1 MLKIFFIKNNYLIM
15 VSFFMNI
22 SYFKRSWIR
31 YYKRGFFTGLLIMS
45 FILVID
51 QFLSNPLFFNK
62 ITSLDVFLFI
72 LSTIFFGSV
81 FCGILS
87 LFFLMVVV
95 LVTKENNQIR
105 IFNQFSISNFL
116 LYLSSI
122 SKDSNL
128 LNNKLN
134 SSSVIN

>member
-1 MLKIFFIKNNYLIM
+1 
-15 VSFFMNI
+15 MNI
-22 SYFKRSWIR
+22 SLFKKSWIR

-87 LFFLMVVV
+87 LFFLM
-95 LVTKENNQIR
+95 LVIIATKDNN
-105 IFNQFSISNFL
+105 
-116 LYLSSI
+116 
-122 SKDSNL
+122 
-128 LNNKLN
+128 
-134 SSSVIN
+134 

>member
-1 MLKIFFIKNNYLIM
+1 
-15 VSFFMNI
+15 
-22 SYFKRSWIR
+22 
-31 YYKRGFFTGLLIMS
+31 MS

-87 LFFLMVVV
+87 LFFLLVVV
-95 LVTKENNQIR
+95 LVTKENNKNKILA
-105 IFNQFSISNFL
+105 NFL
-116 LYLSSI
+116 FLTFCCIYLLFLKTLIYLII
-122 SKDSNL
+122 S
-128 LNNKLN
+128 
-134 SSSVIN
+134 

>member
-1 MLKIFFIKNNYLIM
+1 
-15 VSFFMNI
+15 
-22 SYFKRSWIR
+22 
-31 YYKRGFFTGLLIMS
+31 MS

-87 LFFLMVVV
+87 IFFLVVVV
-95 LVTKENNQIR
+95 LATKENN
-105 IFNQFSISNFL
+105 
-116 LYLSSI
+116 
-122 SKDSNL
+122 
-128 LNNKLN
+128 
-134 SSSVIN
+134 

>member
-1 MLKIFFIKNNYLIM
+1 
-15 VSFFMNI
+15 
-22 SYFKRSWIR
+22 
-31 YYKRGFFTGLLIMS
+31 MS

-87 LFFLMVVV
+87 LLFLMVVV
-95 LVTKENNQIR
+95 LVTKENN
-105 IFNQFSISNFL
+105 
-116 LYLSSI
+116 
-122 SKDSNL
+122 
-128 LNNKLN
+128 
-134 SSSVIN
+134 

>member
-1 MLKIFFIKNNYLIM
+1 
-15 VSFFMNI
+15 MNI
-22 SYFKRSWIR
+22 SFFKKSWIR

-87 LFFLMVVV
+87 LFFLMAVV
-95 LVTKENNQIR
+95 LVTKENN
-105 IFNQFSISNFL
+105 
-116 LYLSSI
+116 
-122 SKDSNL
+122 
-128 LNNKLN
+128 
-134 SSSVIN
+134 

>member
-1 MLKIFFIKNNYLIM
+1 
-15 VSFFMNI
+15 MNI
-22 SYFKRSWIR
+22 SYFKRFWIG
-31 YYKRGFFTGLLIMS
+31 YLMRGFFIWLLIMS

-95 LVTKENNQIR
+95 LVTKENN
-105 IFNQFSISNFL
+105 
-116 LYLSSI
+116 
-122 SKDSNL
+122 
-128 LNNKLN
+128 
-134 SSSVIN
+134 